1 MGQSVPGSHRK
12 SVFNILYVSAVCH
25 AWVMISFPAAGL
37 ITGFILAIVISA
49 ALGFLLGRALTRS
62 RYIERLTRAE
72 TTSRILTDRT
82 EDLEADA
89 QMAGEITA
97 AIGPLAASVNH
108 LQENLQ
114 DQDRTQLEQI
124 TRLNTQIGQLS
135 QQNLRLQEQT
145 GSLAGALNSTTQ
157 RGDWGEVQLRR
168 IVEYSGLLPHVDF
181 DTQVSSTRDGRSH
194 RPDMTVNL
202 PGGGTIIIDAKTPL
216 SARMESADATD
227 EDHAR
232 ALLRHVDSLASK
244 EYWKS
249 FEAAPDFVVCFVPTD
264 GLLSSA
270 AATYPKMIDHA
281 LGKNVVLASPAT
293 LLVLLKTVAL
303 NWRQADMSTSATEV
317 LRLGT
322 ELYERI
328 GTLVSHV
335 TRMGSSLDRSV
346 DDYNRFVAS
355 LESRFLVTARKF
367 PSTGIVDTELD
378 AVAQL
383 DSRSR
388 GVSAEELI
396 RPSSAGQ
403 DPFTSE
409 SPTDLRGRHTG
420 TA

>member
-1 MGQSVPGSHRK
+1 M
-12 SVFNILYVSAVCH
+12 N
-25 AWVMISFPAAGL
+25 SFPATGL
-37 ITGFILAIVISA
+37 VIVFILAIIISA
-49 ALGFLLGRALTRS
+49 LLGFLLGRAITRA

-72 TTSRILTDRT
+72 TTSRILTNRT

-114 DQDRTQLEQI
+114 AQDRTQLEQI
-124 TRLNTQIGQLS
+124 TRLNTQIGHLS
-135 QQNLRLQEQT
+135 QQNLQLQEST
-145 GSLAGALNSTTQ
+145 GALAGALNSTTQ

-168 IVEYSGLLPHVDF
+168 IVEYAGLLPHVDF
-181 DTQVSSTRDGRSH
+181 ETQVSSVRDGKRH

-216 SARMESADATD
+216 SARMDTADASD

-232 ALLRHVDSLASK
+232 ALLRHIDSLASK

-249 FEAAPDFVVCFVPTD
+249 FESAPDFVVCFVPTD

-270 AATYPKMIDHA
+270 ASTYPKMIDHA

-303 NWRQADMSTSATEV
+303 NWRQSDMSTSAAEV
-317 LRLGT
+317 LKLGT

-328 GTLVSHV
+328 GTLVTHV
-335 TRMGSSLDRSV
+335 TRMGTSLDRSV
-346 DDYNRFVAS
+346 EDYNRFVSS

-367 PSTGIVDTELD
+367 PATGIVATELD

-383 DSRSR
+383 DARSR
-388 GVSAEELI
+388 GVSAEELT
-396 RPSSAGQ
+396 RPRSSGQ
-403 DPFTSE
+403 DPFAT
-409 SPTDLRGRHTG
+409 PDRDDQRGRRTG
-420 TA
+420 TD

>member
-1 MGQSVPGSHRK
+1 M
-12 SVFNILYVSAVCH
+12 NA
-25 AWVMISFPAAGL
+25 FPTTGL
-37 ITGFILAIVISA
+37 IIVFILAIIISA
-49 ALGFLLGRALTRS
+49 ALGFLLGRAHTRS

-72 TTSRILTDRT
+72 TTSRILTNRT

-114 DQDRTQLEQI
+114 AQDRTQLEQI
-124 TRLNTQIGQLS
+124 TRLNTQIGHLS
-135 QQNLRLQEQT
+135 QQNLRLQEST
-145 GSLAGALNSTTQ
+145 GSLATALNSTTQ

-168 IVEYSGLLPHVDF
+168 LVEYAGLLPHVDF
-181 DTQVSSTRDGRSH
+181 ETQVSSERDGKRH

-216 SARMESADATD
+216 SARMEDVEASD

-232 ALLRHVDSLASK
+232 ALLRHIDSLASK

-249 FEAAPDFVVCFVPTD
+249 FDTAPDFVVCFVPTD
-264 GLLSSA
+264 GLLSA
-270 AATYPKMIDHA
+270 AASTYPKMIDHA

-303 NWRQADMSTSATEV
+303 NWRQADMSTSAAEV
-317 LRLGT
+317 LKLGT

-328 GTLVSHV
+328 GTLVTHV
-335 TRMGSSLDRSV
+335 TRMGTSLDRSV
-346 DDYNRFVAS
+346 HDYNRFVSS

-367 PSTGIVDTELD
+367 PSTGIVATELD
-378 AVAQL
+378 TVAEL
-383 DSRSR
+383 DSRTR
-388 GVSAEELI
+388 GVSAEELT
-396 RPSSAGQ
+396 RPRVSGHDPFATQ
-403 DPFTSE
+403 DPTE
-409 SPTDLRGRHTG
+409 LRRRHTG
-420 TA
+420 TD

>member
-1 MGQSVPGSHRK
+1 M
-12 SVFNILYVSAVCH
+12 NA
-25 AWVMISFPAAGL
+25 FPATGL
-37 ITGFILAIVISA
+37 VVAFILAIIIGA

-72 TTSRILTDRT
+72 TMSRILTDRT

-114 DQDRTQLEQI
+114 AQDRTQLEQI
-124 TRLNTQIGQLS
+124 TRLNTQIGHLS
-135 QQNLRLQEQT
+135 QQNLRLQEST
-145 GSLAGALNSTTQ
+145 GSLASALTSTAQ

-168 IVEYSGLLPHVDF
+168 IVEYAGLLPHVDF
-181 DTQVSSTRDGRSH
+181 ETQVSSLRDGKRH

-216 SARMESADATD
+216 SARMADSDSND

-232 ALLRHVDSLASK
+232 ALLRHIDSLASK

-249 FEAAPDFVVCFVPTD
+249 FDTAPDFVVCFVPTD

-270 AATYPKMIDHA
+270 ASTYPKMIDHA

-303 NWRQADMSTSATEV
+303 NWRQADMSTSAAEV
-317 LRLGT
+317 LKLGT

-328 GTLVSHV
+328 GTLVTHV

-346 DDYNRFVAS
+346 EDYNRFVSS

-367 PSTGIVDTELD
+367 PSTGIATTELD
-378 AVAQL
+378 TVAEL

-388 GVSAEELI
+388 GVSAEELT
-396 RPSSAGQ
+396 RPRSSGQ
-403 DPFTSE
+403 DPFTT
-409 SPTDLRGRHTG
+409 PDRHDLRGRRTG
-420 TA
+420 TD

>member
-1 MGQSVPGSHRK
+1 M
-12 SVFNILYVSAVCH
+12 N
-25 AWVMISFPAAGL
+25 SFPA
-37 ITGFILAIVISA
+37 TGVIVVLILAIIISVL
-49 ALGFLLGRALTRS
+49 LGFLLGRAHTRS

-72 TTSRILTDRT
+72 TTSRILTSRT

-114 DQDRTQLEQI
+114 SQVRTQLEQI
-124 TRLNTQIGQLS
+124 TRLNTQIGHLS
-135 QQNLRLQEQT
+135 QQNLRLQEST
-145 GSLAGALNSTTQ
+145 GSLASALNSTTQ
-157 RGDWGEVQLRR
+157 RGDWGEVQLKR
-168 IVEYSGLLPHVDF
+168 IVEYAGLLPHVDF
-181 DTQVSSTRDGRSH
+181 ETQVSSVRDGKRH

-216 SARMESADATD
+216 SARMDSTDSNAD
-227 EDHAR
+227 DHAR
-232 ALLRHVDSLASK
+232 ALLRHIDSLASK

-249 FEAAPDFVVCFVPTD
+249 FDSAPDFVVCFVPTD

-270 AATYPKMIDHA
+270 ASTYPKMIDHA

-303 NWRQADMSTSATEV
+303 NWRQADMSTSAAEV
-317 LRLGT
+317 LKLGT

-328 GTLVSHV
+328 GTLVTHV

-346 DDYNRFVAS
+346 EDYNRFVSS

-367 PSTGIVDTELD
+367 PNTGIVATELD
-378 AVAQL
+378 AVAEL

-388 GVSAEELI
+388 GVSAEELT
-396 RPSSAGQ
+396 RPSAAGQ
-403 DPFTSE
+403 DPFAAQN
-409 SPTDLRGRHTG
+409 PTDLRRRHAG
-420 TA
+420 SD

>member
-1 MGQSVPGSHRK
+1 M
-12 SVFNILYVSAVCH
+12 N
-25 AWVMISFPAAGL
+25 SFPA
-37 ITGFILAIVISA
+37 TGGIVILILAIIISV
-49 ALGFLLGRALTRS
+49 ALGFLLGRAHTRS

-72 TTSRILTDRT
+72 TTSRILTNRT

-114 DQDRTQLEQI
+114 SQDRTQLEQI
-124 TRLNTQIGQLS
+124 TRLNTQIGHLS
-135 QQNLRLQEQT
+135 QQNLRLQEST
-145 GSLAGALNSTTQ
+145 GSLASALNSTTQ
-157 RGDWGEVQLRR
+157 RGDWGEVQLKR
-168 IVEYSGLLPHVDF
+168 IVEYAGLLPHVDF
-181 DTQVSSTRDGRSH
+181 ETQVSSVRDGKRH

-216 SARMESADATD
+216 SARMDSADSNA
-227 EDHAR
+227 EDHSR
-232 ALLRHVDSLASK
+232 ALLRHIDSLASK

-249 FEAAPDFVVCFVPTD
+249 FDTAPDFVVCFVPTD

-270 AATYPKMIDHA
+270 ASTYPKMIDHA

-303 NWRQADMSTSATEV
+303 NWRQADMSTSAAEV
-317 LRLGT
+317 LKLGT

-328 GTLVSHV
+328 GTLVTHV

-346 DDYNRFVAS
+346 EDYNRFVSS

-367 PSTGIVDTELD
+367 PSTGIVATELD
-378 AVAQL
+378 AVAEL

-388 GVSAEELI
+388 GVSAEELT
-396 RPSSAGQ
+396 RPRISGQ
-403 DPFTSE
+403 DPFATQD
-409 SPTDLRGRHTG
+409 PTDLRRRHTG
-420 TA
+420 TD